1 MLPTINVDVSLGYVD
16 KTRKDTTYT
25 HCSNCAG
32 RLNSEKVGASSYV
45 ATIVYLDFACLSG
58 VFSQDEPKSSG
69 IGGPAYT
76 GVGYFTGVSLC
87 GWV

>member
-1 MLPTINVDVSLGYVD
+1 MQ
-16 KTRKDTTYT
+16 
-25 HCSNCAG
+25 
-32 RLNSEKVGASSYV
+32 V

-58 VFSQDEPKSSG
+58 VFSQDEPKSRG

-87 GWV
+87 GWVCEGGCGEVSGCVGV